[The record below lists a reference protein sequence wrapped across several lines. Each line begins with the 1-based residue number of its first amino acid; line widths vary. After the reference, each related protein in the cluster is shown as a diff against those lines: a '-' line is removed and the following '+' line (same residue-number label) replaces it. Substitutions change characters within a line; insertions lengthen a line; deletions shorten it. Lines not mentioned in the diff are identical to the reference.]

1 MKRLVNIKD
10 MYKSFFGVV
19 ALDGMDFSLDEGEVR
34 CLVGEN
40 GCGKSTMIKIIS
52 GYYTYDEG
60 TLEINEKEYKRITP
74 AESIAEGIQVI
85 YQDFSLFDNMTVAE
99 NILMYSTV
107 ADRKLLI
114 SNRKIRQKA
123 VETLNRINVDIDPDA
138 YVSTLSVSQKQLVA
152 ICRALA
158 QDCRLL
164 VMDEPTTA
172 LTTHEVEK
180 LFEIVKELKRQN
192 VAVIFVSHKLEEVL
206 EICDSITI
214 MRGGKNVYDG
224 RTADRVLSK
233 EEIIYYMT
241 GKQFSDKSYEFESTG
256 ERPLLEVKD
265 YTLAGAFQGISF
277 TVEKGEILG
286 ITGILGCGRSELA
299 ESLFGVLPADSGS
312 VTLDGEEMG
321 IIRSIPEAIEHDIAY
336 VPDDRLTKGLHLEQS
351 IADNAIIRVLGDYAG
366 RLGSLDRKGL
376 QERKESSLSTM
387 TVAGLVPENPVK
399 SLSGGNQQ
407 KICLIKWLSSEPKLL
422 ILNCPTVG
430 VDVGAKSDI
439 HDIIRNL
446 AREHG
451 TGVVVISDDIYEIM
465 QLCNRVLVMKEG
477 RIAFEKNT
485 RDTTMEYLES
495 ALAEVK
501 TE

>member
-19 ALDGMDFSLDEGEVR
+19 ALDGMNFSLDEGEVR

-224 RTADRVLSK
+224 RTSERVLSK

-241 GKQFSDKSYEFESTG
+241 GKQFSDKSFEFEPTG
-256 ERPLLEVKD
+256 KRPLLEVKG
-265 YTLAGAFQGISF
+265 YTLAGAFEDITFSI
-277 TVEKGEILG
+277 ENGEILG
-286 ITGILGCGRSELA
+286 VTGILGCGRSELA

-312 VTLDGEEMG
+312 VTLDE
-321 IIRSIPEAIEHDIAY
+321 PIE
-336 VPDDRLTKGLHLEQS
+336 LE
-351 IADNAIIRVLGDYAG
+351 I
-366 RLGSLDRKGL
+366 
-376 QERKESSLSTM
+376 
-387 TVAGLVPENPVK
+387 
-399 SLSGGNQQ
+399 
-407 KICLIKWLSSEPKLL
+407 
-422 ILNCPTVG
+422 
-430 VDVGAKSDI
+430 
-439 HDIIRNL
+439 
-446 AREHG
+446 
-451 TGVVVISDDIYEIM
+451 
-465 QLCNRVLVMKEG
+465 
-477 RIAFEKNT
+477 
-485 RDTTMEYLES
+485 
-495 ALAEVK
+495 
-501 TE
+501 